1 MTSTLRVRLCHAAPY
16 NNKDDLTY
24 CGNHIRLQDSLF
36 TWTTRVKIYLLE
48 LTNNIDQQL
57 QRSNIQIK
65 EPCDMFTQYTV
76 FWGHSD
82 G

>member
-24 CGNHIRLQDSLF
+24 CGNHIRLQDSFF
-36 TWTTRVKIYLLE
+36 TWTTRVKIYMLE
-48 LTNNIDQQL
+48 LTNNRLTIT
-57 QRSNIQIK
+57 NIQIK

-76 FWGHSD
+76 F
-82 G
+82 